1 MLKDWL
7 VQLPSGT
14 HLCFVGD
21 GPALADLQQHF
32 AGLPVTFTVSH
43 CSQAASASS
52 FSGLQAPIEIAPM
65 WAIKWYLAAPEA
77 SGMLRGTLPT
87 PM

>member
-7 VQLPSGT
+7 LQLPSGT

-52 FSGLQAPIEIAPM
+52 LCGLQA
-65 WAIKWYLAAPEA
+65 LARVPL
-77 SGMLRGTLPT
+77 SGIWRPQKQQA
-87 PM
+87 